1 MDPDSP
7 ECPPFL
13 KEWPA
18 LAMKLMLLHA
28 AHEGLNAVAWTQ
40 GTHQAKRYSG
50 LGAAGLVELY
60 DRTLPREVNRMLKP
74 FGSACEAM
82 CVFVPTNF
90 RIRQSEEGYEVYSA
104 ENKLLGMS
112 PTLEDARQ
120 FVPDAAHEELHEV
133 HAVRLP
139 AERRKAILA
148 AGFPAWG

>member
-1 MDPDSP
+1 
-7 ECPPFL
+7 
-13 KEWPA
+13 
-18 LAMKLMLLHA
+18 
-28 AHEGLNAVAWTQ
+28 
-40 GTHQAKRYSG
+40 
-50 LGAAGLVELY
+50 
-60 DRTLPREVNRMLKP
+60 MLKP